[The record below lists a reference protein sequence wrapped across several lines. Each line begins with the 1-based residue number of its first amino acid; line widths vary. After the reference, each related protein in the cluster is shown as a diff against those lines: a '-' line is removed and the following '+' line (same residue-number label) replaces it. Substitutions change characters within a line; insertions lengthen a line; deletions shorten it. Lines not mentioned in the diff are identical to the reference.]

1 MMAIYLIPTTIYQKF
16 LLSKLHRWAAHDTDK
31 FWKAFRYGSMAMLAL
46 GILVGGALVV
56 VSPWVVPMIFGDKYQ
71 QVARV
76 LMVLAI
82 CVPAR
87 FLCTVMTTA
96 LLNEKHTRYRVGA
109 TGFNALV
116 VVVFNVILIPRYHV
130 MGAAF
135 ATVLGELSSL
145 LSMYLG
151 VRRFHSRR

>member
-1 MMAIYLIPTTIYQKF
+1 
-16 LLSKLHRWAAHDTDK
+16 
-31 FWKAFRYGSMAMLAL
+31 MLAL
-46 GILVGGALVV
+46 GLLVGGALVV
-56 VSPWVVPMIFGDKYQ
+56 VSPWVVPLIFGEKYH
-71 QVARV
+71 QVAQV
-76 LMVLAI
+76 LMILAI

-96 LLNEKHTRYRVGA
+96 LLSEKHTRYRVGA

-116 VVVFNVILIPRYHV
+116 VVVFNVLLIPHYHV

-151 VRRFHSRR
+151 VRRFHAR